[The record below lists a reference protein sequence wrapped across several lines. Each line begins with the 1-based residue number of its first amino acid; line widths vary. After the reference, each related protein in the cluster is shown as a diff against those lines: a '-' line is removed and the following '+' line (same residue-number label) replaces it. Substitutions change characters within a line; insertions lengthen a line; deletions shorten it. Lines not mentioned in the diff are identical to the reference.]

1 VKNHFLL
8 EIAVETVEAAEAAQR
23 AGADRIELCAAL
35 HSGGVTPPA
44 VLLDSA
50 RKNLCIPIFVMI
62 RPRPGDFIYSAAE
75 FGEMKATIAT
85 AKHTGA
91 NGIVLGLL
99 TPSRRVDIQRTREL
113 ITLVQPL
120 PVTFHRAFDEIADL
134 PKALEDVIQA
144 GATRILNSGGAKT
157 ALEGMH
163 TIANLITAAAGRI
176 TIVPGAGITAENIS
190 QLAAAT
196 QAREFHAGLSGALP
210 YPRTDYVAFER
221 GVRELVDKLRSITS

>member
-1 VKNHFLL
+1 MKSLTLL

-23 AGADRIELCAAL
+23 AGASRIELCADL
-35 HSGGVTPPA
+35 HEGGVTPPLA
-44 VLLDSA
+44 LLDAA
-50 RKNLCIPIFVMI
+50 RENLHIPIFVMV
-62 RPRPGDFIYSAAE
+62 RPRCGDFIYSAAE
-75 FGEMKATIAT
+75 FEGMKASIAT
-85 AKHTGA
+85 AKKAGA
-91 NGIVLGLL
+91 DGIVLGLL
-99 TPSRRVDIQRTREL
+99 TPAPRVDIQRTREL

-144 GATRILNSGGAKT
+144 GGTRILTSGGAKT

-163 TIANLITAAAGRI
+163 AIANLITAAAGRI

-221 GVRELVDKLRSITS
+221 GVRELVDKLRSITN